1 MNGLASLHNARRA
14 STPVIN
20 IVARRSSAFPIFA
33 EPIVEFMKGA

>member
-20 IVARRSSAFPIFA
+20 SRA
-33 EPIVEFMKGA
+33 EIQRIPHFR